1 MQFFE
6 RLATAVP
13 FAWLKTARR
22 LSTLS
27 WVPCFKASSLSPQI
41 FGCCCTG
48 VIVDAVGH
56 SSMPRLFA
64 AFADLQRSAPK
75 DLQWLLLLA
84 CWLSNTAGPLS
95 TAPRPQQHDG
105 SPRRHAAVDKPLN
118 PTLEKGLGPDTDA
131 AHLVCPRGLRNLADL
146 VRRRR
151 WTAALRKPSKSR
163 QVHRATRVHKI
174 VMARPSRRNCT
185 FNMCQ
190 LREAVLPNT
199 ESLPQDAPDLVLFI

>member
-1 MQFFE
+1 M
-6 RLATAVP
+6 
-13 FAWLKTARR
+13 
-22 LSTLS
+22 
-27 WVPCFKASSLSPQI
+27 
-41 FGCCCTG
+41 
-48 VIVDAVGH
+48 DAVGH

-131 AHLVCPRGLRNLADL
+131 AHLVAPEAAESGGSRAQTALDSSAEEALQIQASSPRD
-146 VRRRR
+146 
-151 WTAALRKPSKSR
+151 KS
-163 QVHRATRVHKI
+163 
-174 VMARPSRRNCT
+174 S
-185 FNMCQ
+185 
-190 LREAVLPNT
+190 
-199 ESLPQDAPDLVLFI
+199 QDSDGKAIT